1 MPKGGCAK
9 ATAKLDC
16 IPDNT
21 WWWICKGETIKT
33 SYNKKTFDMWVRLH
47 LKKCP
52 ECKKLVNDMEKG
64 TSNNVYLKADMRVCP
79 SGKISVANTGF
90 I

>member
-1 MPKGGCAK
+1 MPKGRCSK
-9 ATAKLDC
+9 ATAKLDS

-33 SYNKKTFDMWVRLH
+33 SCNKKTFDMWVRLH
-47 LKKCP
+47 LKKCS
-52 ECKKLVNDMEKG
+52 ECKKIVNDMEQG
-64 TSNNVYLKADMRVCP
+64 TSNVYLKADLRVTQ
-79 SGKISVANTGF
+79 SNQIRVANTGF